1 MTYEIRYAVQGFQ
14 DRLNGLLDFLESVEE
29 VLEGANPL
37 DKSMALSEMDGAA
50 DRLSLR
56 LDKIRSE

>member
-37 DKSMALSEMDGAA
+37 DTSMALSEMDGAA